1 MKRPAI
7 TIACLV
13 LLAAALAVWTLAEG
27 RRQRRET
34 AEVLASQAALLA
46 RALGPGLEAASS
58 AAREI
63 EENEA
68 SRVLESA
75 RLLAALDAA
84 GGLTRESAE
93 SLAEENGF
101 ATVLRIDRR
110 GLVTLLAG
118 EPVPEGVLA
127 QAQQVL
133 SGAADELLFGPEAEA
148 GVNHLSAVVRS
159 TGGGAVA
166 VRAHTPTLLSFSSTL
181 GVENL
186 LRRLAGSGGVLYL
199 AYRDSSGGVAL
210 EASWDDGP
218 VPAAVAGGGLR
229 TVRAREVF
237 EVEVPVVAPAGFQA
251 SLRVGLDGQPLIAAS
266 ASALRRTT
274 LVGIVLT
281 VFGLALAA
289 LALLVRGRALERL
302 EAARRLADAE
312 EARRRHERLAAAGAL
327 TAGLAHEVR
336 SPLNAIGLAAQRI
349 ERAPSAG
356 EEIHRLA
363 GKIRTEIGR
372 LEMILRQFLELASP
386 VGAAREATDL
396 QRLAGGVLELLGAEA
411 EEAGV
416 TFRFA
421 GNGGRAPVDP
431 ESVRRSLINLV
442 RNAVQA
448 SPQGGTV
455 EVSVEAEDGTVVI
468 AITDQGPGLDEE
480 IAGQVFDPFVTSQAG
495 GTGLG
500 LALVRRVAEEH
511 RGSVSLRTLDGGGA
525 RAELRLPAAEPA
537 RSPR

>member
-1 MKRPAI
+1 MKKPAVI
-7 TIACLV
+7 IACLI
-13 LLAAALAVWTLAEG
+13 LLAALLAFWTLAEG

-75 RLLAALDAA
+75 RLLAALDTA
-84 GGLTRESAE
+84 GGLTAE
-93 SLAEENGF
+93 RAGSLAEQNGF
-101 ATVLRIDRR
+101 ATVLRIDHR
-110 GLVTLLAG
+110 GLVTILAG
-118 EPVPEGVLA
+118 EPVPQGMLSR
-127 QAQQVL
+127 AQQVL
-133 SGAADELLFGPEAEA
+133 TGAADELLFGSDVEDGA
-148 GVNHLSAVVRS
+148 NHLSAVVRS
-159 TGGGAVA
+159 SGGGAVA
-166 VRAHTPTLLSFSSTL
+166 VRAHTPSLLSFSGTL

-199 AYRDSSGGVAL
+199 AYRDSPGGAAL

-218 VPAAVAGGGLR
+218 VPTAVAGGGLR
-229 TVRAREVF
+229 TIRAREVF
-237 EVEVPVVAPAGFQA
+237 EVEVPVIAPAGFQA
-251 SLRVGLDGQPLIAAS
+251 SLRVGLDGRPLVAAS

-302 EAARRLADAE
+302 EASRRLADAE

-349 ERAPSAG
+349 ERAQPAG
-356 EEIHRLA
+356 EDIRRLA
-363 GKIRTEIGR
+363 GKIRAEIGR
-372 LEMILRQFLELASP
+372 LETILRQFLELARP
-386 VGAAREATDL
+386 VGEAREETDL
-396 QRLAGGVLELLGAEA
+396 HRLAGGVLELLGAEA
-411 EEAGV
+411 EAAGV
-416 TFRFA
+416 TLRIA
-421 GNGGRAPVDP
+421 GDGGRAPVDP

-448 SPQGGTV
+448 SPPGGKV
-455 EVSVEAEDGTVVI
+455 EVRVEALDGEVVI
-468 AITDQGPGLDEE
+468 AITDQGPGLDAE
-480 IAGQVFDPFVTSQAG
+480 IAGRAFDAFVTSQAG

-511 RGSVSLRTLDGGGA
+511 RGSVTLRTLDGGGA
-525 RAELRLPAAEPA
+525 RAELRLPAASPM